1 MKLNKS
7 DISTK
12 EILEWKGIHL
22 LHFSGS
28 ACSQKLRIFFNIK
41 KIKWYSH
48 IINLIKQEQFSE
60 WFLGINPR
68 GLVPTLVH
76 DGDVHIESNEIMRY
90 LDEIFNDRRL
100 FPLHI
105 IDEISNDLEFEDSLH
120 HDLRRLT
127 FRYIIPHSLGKK
139 APDIL
144 SKKEKSKG
152 TIQGLPDECKNREIT
167 FWKNHYKYG
176 ITDEEVIESATKF
189 KKVYQNFN
197 KILANQDYLKGNDFT
212 VVDLAWYV
220 STKRL
225 ITSGIPIYKYKN
237 VKKWFDKLNNDN
249 NFSKEIKI
257 DLPLLITSKILKIIN
272 KLKRKYVTDLVDFN

>member
-197 KILANQDYLKGNDFT
+197 KILANQNYLKGNDFT

>member
-12 EILEWKGIHL
+12 EILDWKGIHL

-41 KIKWYSH
+41 NIEWNSH

-90 LDEIFNDRRL
+90 LDEIFSEKRL
-100 FPLHI
+100 FPVHI
-105 IDEISNDLEFEDSLH
+105 IDEITKDLEFEDSLH

-139 APDIL
+139 TPDVL

-152 TIQGLPDECKNREIT
+152 TIQGLPDEHKNKEIT

-176 ITDEEVIESATKF
+176 ITDEEVIKSATKF
-189 KKVYQNFN
+189 KKVYQEFN
-197 KILANQDYLKGNDFT
+197 KILANQTYLKGNDFT

-225 ITSGIPIYKYKN
+225 LTSGIPIYKYKN
-237 VKKWFDKLNNDN
+237 VKKWFDKLNNDS

-257 DLPLLITSKILKIIN
+257 DLPLLVTSKILKIIY
-272 KLKRKYVTDLVDFN
+272 KLRRKYVTDLVDFN

>member
-12 EILEWKGIHL
+12 EILDWEGIHL

-41 KIKWYSH
+41 KIKWNSH

-60 WFLGINPR
+60 WCLGINPR

-197 KILANQDYLKGNDFT
+197 KILANQNYLKGNDFT